1 MDSLNLN
8 EDAIESV
15 DNVIFRVISEIR
27 DKSKR
32 PDEARIYNF
41 IKDFLDDSGLSD
53 GFFWEK
59 MKILEEQRALSWNK
73 I

>member
-1 MDSLNLN
+1 MDSLYLN

-53 GFFWEK
+53 GFFLRKNE
-59 MKILEEQRALSWNK
+59 NT
-73 I
+73 